1 MIKKLVAVGSGV
13 GASLLAVGGAFAQ
26 TPSPYAV
33 DSASQTAVTDLISGL
48 ITGLLGVIPTAL
60 TAAAPFLV
68 TLVVIFFLW
77 KLARHFI
84 GQ

>member
-1 MIKKLVAVGSGV
+1 MKKIIGVLSGAG
-13 GASLLAVGGAFAQ
+13 GALMLSVSAFAQ

-33 DSASQTAVTDLISGL
+33 DATAQTAVTDLIGGL
-48 ITGLLGVIPTAL
+48 VTGLLGVIPTAL
-60 TAAAPFLV
+60 TAAAPFLI

-77 KLARHFI
+77 KVARHFI